1 MQAAE
6 VRSQRLPHGF
16 AIRLQAVYE
25 TLKSAERKAADLL
38 IEQPELV
45 ASSSI
50 SDAAHAAGCSE
61 PTLTRLAR
69 KLGFSGFSDLKAEL
83 ITGMQ
88 QHALPARTEKLST
101 DPEQILAEVLRSS
114 VRSLTDTLSVLDTE
128 AFAEAVCAMRDANR
142 IVFLGTGE
150 AWAISMIA
158 QYRFTLAGFQCTA
171 SSEADMQLMTAS
183 ALKPGDVCL
192 IFSYSG
198 RSRPMVAA
206 ARRARAAGATVIS
219 VTNFPVSP
227 LAKQTSILLLS
238 AAFDEHI
245 EGDVT
250 SRRLAQV
257 AILDCLFVATMLS
270 ASDSVRQT
278 CAANREIIEASK
290 Q

>member
-1 MQAAE
+1 MPTADGRGQ
-6 VRSQRLPHGF
+6 QLPHGF
-16 AIRLQAVYE
+16 SIRLQAVYE

-83 ITGMQ
+83 VTGMQ
-88 QHALPARTEKLST
+88 QHAMPMRAEKLSGN
-101 DPEQILAEVLRSS
+101 PEQILAEVLRSS
-114 VRSLTDTLSVLDTE
+114 VRSLTDTLSVIDTQ
-128 AFAEAVCAMRDANR
+128 AFSEAVEALRSAR
-142 IVFLGTGE
+142 HIVFLGTGE
-150 AWAISMIA
+150 AWAISLIA
-158 QYRFTLAGFQCTA
+158 QYRFTAAGFHCTA
-171 SSEADMQLMTAS
+171 SCEADMQLMTAT
-183 ALKPGDVCL
+183 ALRPGDVCL

-206 ARRARAAGATVIS
+206 ARRARNAGATVIS

-227 LAKQTSILLLS
+227 LAKQTSVLLLS

-257 AILDCLFVATMLS
+257 AILDALFVATIL
-270 ASDSVRQT
+270 ASEESVRAT